1 MTDSTVY
8 RALVDS
14 RRGRDDE
21 GEVEVM
27 ISSIE
32 RFSVELGDQF
42 LAQRRRGLV
51 GIVTIS
57 CCIRTIGVIALA
69 SSSEFRVK
77 KSCERLTRN
86 ITETF

>member
-1 MTDSTVY
+1 MKLKDRGLRRSQPSLSLGRSGIVSLQARQGGCESVHTPMTDSTVY

-21 GEVEVM
+21 GEVEVV

-42 LAQRRRGLV
+42 LAQCRR
-51 GIVTIS
+51 
-57 CCIRTIGVIALA
+57 
-69 SSSEFRVK
+69 
-77 KSCERLTRN
+77 
-86 ITETF
+86 